1 MSLSWHSIARRI
13 RVPLGFLVAL
23 LFLVL
28 ARPTVRSLLWSLL
41 LVIPGLFLRGY
52 ASGYV
57 KKNAE
62 LTMTGPYAFTRNPL
76 YLGSFM
82 IAFGFAMASRSPT
95 IALVLAVGFAFIY
108 IPVIRAEE
116 EYLRATFAEFQAYA
130 SHVPR
135 LIPRLTKAE
144 VAAESG
150 SFSMPL
156 YVQHR
161 EYNALL
167 GAVGIYAALLIR
179 PYVVLLL
186 HLFLRH

>member
-13 RVPLGFLVAL
+13 RVALGFLVAL
-23 LFLVL
+23 LFMVL
-28 ARPTVRSLLWSLL
+28 ARPTFRSLLWSLV
-41 LVIPGLFLRGY
+41 LVIPGVFLRGY

-82 IAFGFAMASRSPT
+82 IAFGFALASKSPT
-95 IALVLAVGFAFIY
+95 IALVLAAGFAFIY
-108 IPVIRAEE
+108 IPVIRTEE
-116 EYLRATFAEFQAYA
+116 EYLRSTFAQFQEYS

-135 LIPRLTKAE
+135 LIPRLTKADLP
-144 VAAESG
+144 AEPG
-150 SFSMPL
+150 SFSMAL
-156 YVQHR
+156 YIQHR

-167 GAVGIYAALLIR
+167 GAAGIYAALLFI
-179 PYVVLLL
+179 LLY
-186 HLFLRH
+186 LRR

>member
-28 ARPTVRSLLWSLL
+28 ANPSYRSLRWSLV
-41 LVIPGLFLRGY
+41 LVLAGLFLRGY

-82 IAFGFAMASRSPT
+82 IAFGFAIASKSPT
-95 IALVLAVGFAFIY
+95 IALVLAAGFAFIY

-116 EYLRATFAEFQAYA
+116 EYLRATFAEFQAYS

-135 LIPRLTKAE
+135 LIPRLTKAD

-150 SFSMPL
+150 SFSMAL

-167 GAVGIYAALLIR
+167 GAVSIYAALL
-179 PYVVLLL
+179 
-186 HLFLRH
+186 LRLYLRR